1 VLQVRQ
7 TVGGM
12 FWPTN
17 SEFVNASTW
26 EAFNDSMQGCEL
38 GTSNNYTQGLV
49 HSYIGGTL
57 GNADTSF
64 REPFV
69 FLLHSNVDRLF
80 VLWQLQNR

>member
-1 VLQVRQ
+1 
-7 TVGGM
+7 
-12 FWPTN
+12 
-17 SEFVNASTW
+17 
-26 EAFNDSMQGCEL
+26 MQGCEL
-38 GTSNNYTQGLV
+38 GTSNNYTQGLA

-69 FLLHSNVDRLF
+69 FSLHSNVDRLF